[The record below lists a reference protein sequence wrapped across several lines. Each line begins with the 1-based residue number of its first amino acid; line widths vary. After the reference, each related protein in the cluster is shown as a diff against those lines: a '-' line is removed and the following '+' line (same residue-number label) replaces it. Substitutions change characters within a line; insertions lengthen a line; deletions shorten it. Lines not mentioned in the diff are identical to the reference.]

1 MLVGKLQEE
10 LNMLNKKRNYFLFD
24 GAAGGAASGG
34 EGGAT
39 SGNGGVATTGTS
51 AAVAADDTKPDDL
64 FDDGYDTGEEGTGD
78 DDSHSE
84 SREETDPDTEFDELI
99 KTKYKD
105 VYDKRIKD
113 SLKKRFK
120 SSDEIKEKFSKTE
133 MALTPL
139 YDRYGVDSGD
149 IDALVKAMNAD
160 DSLLEDKA
168 AEEGLTLDQYRYKQQ
183 LEADNQK
190 LTREQEK
197 QRAIDDA
204 NALYDQWE
212 TESADLKEVYP
223 DFDLKTEA
231 QTNEE
236 FMDYL
241 QGGMSVRKAY
251 EASHVQEILSGAI
264 QAAVS
269 ETRKNTV
276 NAIRARGM
284 RPRENGMQAKA
295 SVKVKK
301 SVDHLTD
308 EDMQRINARVAKGEK
323 VTL

>member
-10 LNMLNKKRNYFLFD
+10 LNMLNEKRNYFLFD
-24 GAAGGAASGG
+24 GGAGGAAGGG

-39 SGNGGVATTGTS
+39 SGNGGVATTGASGTE
-51 AAVAADDTKPDDL
+51 ADDTKPDDL
-64 FDDGYDTGEEGTGD
+64 FDEGYETGEEGTGD

-84 SREETDPDTEFDELI
+84 SHKEADPDAEFDELI

-120 SSDEIKEKFSKTE
+120 SSDEIKEKYSKTE
-133 MALTPL
+133 TALTPL
-139 YDRYGVDSGD
+139 YDRYGVDPGD
-149 IDALVKAMNAD
+149 VDALVKAMDAD

-168 AEEGLTLDQYRYKQQ
+168 AEEGLTLDQYRYKQK
-183 LEADNQK
+183 LEADNQR

-223 DFDLKTEA
+223 DFDLKAEA
-231 QTNEE
+231 QTNDE

-295 SVKVKK
+295 PVKVKK

-308 EDMQRINARVAKGEK
+308 KDMERINARVAKGEK